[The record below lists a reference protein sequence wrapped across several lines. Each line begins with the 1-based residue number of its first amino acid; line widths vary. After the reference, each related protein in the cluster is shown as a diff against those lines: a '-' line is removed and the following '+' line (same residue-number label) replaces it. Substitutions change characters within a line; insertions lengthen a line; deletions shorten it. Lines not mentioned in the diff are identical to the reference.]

1 MKIRSDFVTN
11 SSSSSFVIGRKE
23 DENVTI
29 DSVFQTVKYFYKEY
43 LSKRDALIQYIT
55 DNPKL
60 GLEYKKSEY
69 GEYYYFK
76 FISGRSWDS
85 KNREIEKAIE
95 RDFGISTLDNF
106 YKEYDWLECESYQD
120 YENYWLDKIK
130 ADTKDHIYAPF
141 TIADFIEEKEIYWL
155 HVGDCKETHL
165 INSKSYVLDWYFP
178 CAEDE
183 FNGTKIC
190 GNYEY
195 ENWCYEYEDWCYQ
208 EERCYEKVELIRN
221 NTIPEDKACLYLLGR
236 VCIYS
241 ECGYI
246 PNYVVKKLEKISNHS
261 CNHMG

>member
-29 DSVFQTVKYFYKEY
+29 DSVFQTIKYFYKEY

-60 GLEYKKSEY
+60 GLVYQKSEY
-69 GEYYYFK
+69 SEYYYFK
-76 FISGRSWDS
+76 FIHGRSWDN

-130 ADTKDHIYAPF
+130 ANTKDHIYAPF
-141 TIADFIEEKEIYWL
+141 TIADFIEEKEICWL
-155 HVGDCKETHL
+155 HYGKGDKEIHYV
-165 INSKSYVLDWYFP
+165 NAKSNIFEWY
-178 CAEDE
+178 
-183 FNGTKIC
+183 
-190 GNYEY
+190 YEY
-195 ENWCYEYEDWCYQ
+195 AEEEDCEKCWRKGEDWLCDQ
-208 EERCYEKVELIRN
+208 KECKKQREIIKDVPKEQ
-221 NTIPEDKACLYLLGR
+221 ACLYLLGR

-246 PNYVVKKLEKISNHS
+246 PNYVVEKLEKISNYS